1 MDKIGQIPKGRQNG
15 FNLERKFPWQQNHC
29 SRRAFSPDIFA
40 ILTPQ
45 PREERTVTRPI
56 ESIDPALLLSA
67 YAQGIFPMADGAD
80 DPSVHWVEPRL
91 RAILPLGDFRLSH
104 SLKKVIVSDRFRVTT
119 DTAFADMVALC
130 AEPADDR
137 PTTWINP
144 VIRASYDR
152 LFQIGHAHSVE
163 CWLDGEL
170 VGGLYGVTLGRAFF
184 GESMVSRARDASK
197 VALAHLVARLIAG
210 GWKLLDCQFITP
222 HLASLG
228 AIEIRQAD
236 YLARLYSVLA
246 GGDGGASLGGASL
259 GGVAGVAGAGAAG
272 VAVPSPPFVAGD
284 WGALDALGA
293 AADLGADRSTG
304 SPPGYVIAQLLTKT
318 S

>member
-1 MDKIGQIPKGRQNG
+1 
-15 FNLERKFPWQQNHC
+15 
-29 SRRAFSPDIFA
+29 
-40 ILTPQ
+40 
-45 PREERTVTRPI
+45 
-56 ESIDPALLLSA
+56 
-67 YAQGIFPMADGAD
+67 MADGAD

-91 RAILPLGDFRLSH
+91 RAILPLDGFHLSR
-104 SLKKVIVSDRFRVTT
+104 SLKKIIVSDRFRVTT

-152 LFQIGHAHSVE
+152 LFRLGHAHSVE
-163 CWLDGEL
+163 CWQDGVL

-184 GESMVSRARDASK
+184 GESMVSRVRDASK

-210 GWKLLDCQFITP
+210 GWKLLDCQFLTP

-246 GGDGGASLGGASL
+246 GGDGAAAGAG
-259 GGVAGVAGAGAAG
+259 AGAGAAG
-272 VAVPSPPFVAGD
+272 VSPPSPPFAAGD

-293 AADLGADRSTG
+293 AAALGADRSTG
-304 SPPGYVIAQLLTKT
+304 SPPGYVIAQLLTNT

>member
-1 MDKIGQIPKGRQNG
+1 
-15 FNLERKFPWQQNHC
+15 
-29 SRRAFSPDIFA
+29 
-40 ILTPQ
+40 
-45 PREERTVTRPI
+45 
-56 ESIDPALLLSA
+56 
-67 YAQGIFPMADGAD
+67 MADGAD

-91 RAILPLGDFRLSH
+91 RAILPLAGFRLSH
-104 SLKKVIVSDRFRVTT
+104 SLKKTIVADRFRVTT
-119 DTAFADMVALC
+119 DTAFADMVTLC

-144 VIRASYDR
+144 VIKASYDR

-163 CWLDGEL
+163 CWLDDEL
-170 VGGLYGVTLGRAFF
+170 VGGLYGVSLGRAFF

-197 VALAHLVARLIAG
+197 VALAHLVARLRAG

-246 GGDGGASLGGASL
+246 GGDGAAGG
-259 GGVAGVAGAGAAG
+259 AGAGAAT
-272 VAVPSPPFVAGD
+272 VSPPSPPFVAGD
-284 WGALDALGA
+284 WRALDALGA
-293 AADLGADRSTG
+293 ATAPDFVAEGATG

>member
-1 MDKIGQIPKGRQNG
+1 
-15 FNLERKFPWQQNHC
+15 
-29 SRRAFSPDIFA
+29 
-40 ILTPQ
+40 
-45 PREERTVTRPI
+45 
-56 ESIDPALLLSA
+56 
-67 YAQGIFPMADGAD
+67 MADGAD

-91 RAILPLGDFRLSH
+91 RAILPLDGFHLSH

-119 DTAFADMVALC
+119 DTAFAEMVALC
-130 AEPADDR
+130 AAPADDR

-144 VIRASYDR
+144 VIKASYDR

-163 CWLDGEL
+163 CWHDDEL
-170 VGGLYGVTLGRAFF
+170 VGGLYGVSLGRAFF

-197 VALAHLVARLIAG
+197 VALAHLVARLVAG

-246 GGDGGASLGGASL
+246 GGDGA
-259 GGVAGVAGAGAAG
+259 AGATGAGTAGG

-293 AADLGADRSTG
+293 AAAAPDFGAETATG

>member
-1 MDKIGQIPKGRQNG
+1 MTTAQ
-15 FNLERKFPWQQNHC
+15 
-29 SRRAFSPDIFA
+29 A
-40 ILTPQ
+40 
-45 PREERTVTRPI
+45 
-56 ESIDPALLLSA
+56 IDPALLLSA

-91 RAILPLGDFRLSH
+91 RAILPLDGFHLSR
-104 SLKKVIVSDRFRVTT
+104 SLKKLILSDRFRVTT
-119 DTAFADMVALC
+119 DTAFADIVALC
-130 AEPADDR
+130 AAPADDR

-144 VIRASYDR
+144 VIRASYDQ
-152 LFQIGHAHSVE
+152 LFRIGHAHSVE
-163 CWLDGEL
+163 CWHGDAL

-246 GGDGGASLGGASL
+246 GGDGAA
-259 GGVAGVAGAGAAG
+259 AGAGAAG
-272 VAVPSPPFVAGD
+272 VSPPSPPFVAGD
-284 WGALDALGA
+284 WGALDAFGA
-293 AADLGADRSTG
+293 AAAPDFVAAGATG
-304 SPPGYVIAQLLTKT
+304 SPPGYVIAQLLTNT

>member
-1 MDKIGQIPKGRQNG
+1 
-15 FNLERKFPWQQNHC
+15 
-29 SRRAFSPDIFA
+29 
-40 ILTPQ
+40 
-45 PREERTVTRPI
+45 
-56 ESIDPALLLSA
+56 
-67 YAQGIFPMADGAD
+67 MADGAD

-91 RAILPLGDFRLSH
+91 RAILPLDGFRLAH
-104 SLKKVIVSDRFRVTT
+104 SLKKTIVADRFRVTT
-119 DTAFADMVALC
+119 DAAFADMVALC

-144 VIRASYDR
+144 VIKASYDR

-163 CWLDGEL
+163 CWLGDDL
-170 VGGLYGVTLGRAFF
+170 VGGLYGVSLGRAFF

-246 GGDGGASLGGASL
+246 SGDG
-259 GGVAGVAGAGAAG
+259 AGAGVGVGAAG
-272 VAVPSPPFVAGD
+272 GSPPSPPFVAGD

-293 AADLGADRSTG
+293 ATPPDFVAAGTTG
-304 SPPGYVIAQLLTKT
+304 SPPGYVIAQLLTNT

>member
-1 MDKIGQIPKGRQNG
+1 
-15 FNLERKFPWQQNHC
+15 
-29 SRRAFSPDIFA
+29 
-40 ILTPQ
+40 
-45 PREERTVTRPI
+45 
-56 ESIDPALLLSA
+56 
-67 YAQGIFPMADGAD
+67 MADGAD

-91 RAILPLGDFRLSH
+91 RAILPLDGFHLSH

-119 DTAFADMVALC
+119 DSAFADMVALC

-197 VALAHLVARLIAG
+197 IALAQLVARLIAG

-246 GGDGGASLGGASL
+246 GGDGGASLGGATEA
-259 GGVAGVAGAGAAG
+259 GAAGVAGAGAAG

>member
-1 MDKIGQIPKGRQNG
+1 
-15 FNLERKFPWQQNHC
+15 
-29 SRRAFSPDIFA
+29 
-40 ILTPQ
+40 
-45 PREERTVTRPI
+45 
-56 ESIDPALLLSA
+56 
-67 YAQGIFPMADGAD
+67 MADGAD

-91 RAILPLGDFRLSH
+91 RAILPLDGFRLSH
-104 SLKKVIVSDRFRVTT
+104 SLKKTIVADRFRVTT
-119 DTAFADMVALC
+119 DRAFADMVALC
-130 AEPADDR
+130 AEPASDR

-144 VIRASYDR
+144 VIKASYDQ

-163 CWLDGEL
+163 CWQGDEL
-170 VGGLYGVTLGRAFF
+170 VGGLYGVSLGRAFF

-246 GGDGGASLGGASL
+246 GGDGAAAG
-259 GGVAGVAGAGAAG
+259 AGVGAAG
-272 VAVPSPPFVAGD
+272 VSPPSPPFVAGD

-293 AADLGADRSTG
+293 AAEPDFVAAGATG
-304 SPPGYVIAQLLTKT
+304 SPPGYVIAQLLTNT

>member
-1 MDKIGQIPKGRQNG
+1 
-15 FNLERKFPWQQNHC
+15 
-29 SRRAFSPDIFA
+29 
-40 ILTPQ
+40 
-45 PREERTVTRPI
+45 
-56 ESIDPALLLSA
+56 
-67 YAQGIFPMADGAD
+67 MADGAD

-91 RAILPLGDFRLSH
+91 RAILPLDGFRLSH
-104 SLKKVIVSDRFRVTT
+104 SLKKTIVADRFRVTT
-119 DTAFADMVALC
+119 DRAFADMVALC
-130 AEPADDR
+130 AEPARDR

-144 VIRASYDR
+144 VIKASYDR

-163 CWLDGEL
+163 CWQDGEL
-170 VGGLYGVTLGRAFF
+170 VGGLYGVSLGRAFF

-197 VALAHLVARLIAG
+197 VALAHLVARLRAG

-246 GGDGGASLGGASL
+246 GGDGAT
-259 GGVAGVAGAGAAG
+259 AGAGAGAAG
-272 VAVPSPPFVAGD
+272 VSPPSPPFVAGD
-284 WGALDALGA
+284 WGVLDALGA
-293 AADLGADRSTG
+293 AAAPDFVAAGATG

>member
-1 MDKIGQIPKGRQNG
+1 
-15 FNLERKFPWQQNHC
+15 
-29 SRRAFSPDIFA
+29 
-40 ILTPQ
+40 
-45 PREERTVTRPI
+45 
-56 ESIDPALLLSA
+56 
-67 YAQGIFPMADGAD
+67 MADGAD

-91 RAILPLGDFRLSH
+91 RAILPLDGFHLSR
-104 SLKKVIVSDRFRVTT
+104 SLKKVILSDRFRVTT

-130 AEPADDR
+130 AAPADDR

-144 VIRASYDR
+144 VIRASYDQ
-152 LFQIGHAHSVE
+152 LFRIGHAHSVE
-163 CWLDGEL
+163 CWHGDEL

-197 VALAHLVARLIAG
+197 VALAHLVARLRAG
-210 GWKLLDCQFITP
+210 GWRLLDCQFITP
-222 HLASLG
+222 HLVSLG

-246 GGDGGASLGGASL
+246 GGDGVGA
-259 GGVAGVAGAGAAG
+259 VAAGARSP
-272 VAVPSPPFVAGD
+272 PSPPFVAGD

-293 AADLGADRSTG
+293 AAGPDVVAAGATG
-304 SPPGYVIAQLLTKT
+304 SPPGYVIAQLLTNT

>member
-1 MDKIGQIPKGRQNG
+1 
-15 FNLERKFPWQQNHC
+15 
-29 SRRAFSPDIFA
+29 
-40 ILTPQ
+40 
-45 PREERTVTRPI
+45 
-56 ESIDPALLLSA
+56 
-67 YAQGIFPMADGAD
+67 MADGAD

-91 RAILPLGDFRLSH
+91 RAILPLDGFHLAH
-104 SLKKVIVSDRFRVTT
+104 SLKKVIVGDRFRVTT
-119 DTAFADMVALC
+119 DTAFAEMVALC
-130 AEPADDR
+130 AAPADDR

-163 CWLDGEL
+163 CWQDGEL
-170 VGGLYGVTLGRAFF
+170 VGGLYGVSLGRAFF

-246 GGDGGASLGGASL
+246 GGDGAGGA
-259 GGVAGVAGAGAAG
+259 AGAGTTGGA
-272 VAVPSPPFVAGD
+272 AVPSPPFVAGD
-284 WGALDALGA
+284 WGALDGLGA
-293 AADLGADRSTG
+293 AAAPDFGAETATG

>member
-1 MDKIGQIPKGRQNG
+1 
-15 FNLERKFPWQQNHC
+15 
-29 SRRAFSPDIFA
+29 
-40 ILTPQ
+40 
-45 PREERTVTRPI
+45 
-56 ESIDPALLLSA
+56 
-67 YAQGIFPMADGAD
+67 MADGAD

-91 RAILPLGDFRLSH
+91 RAILPLDGFRLSS
-104 SLKKVIVSDRFRVTT
+104 SLKKTLAADRFRVTT
-119 DTAFADMVALC
+119 DAAFADMVTLC
-130 AEPADDR
+130 AEPAGDR

-144 VIRASYDR
+144 VIKASYDR

-163 CWLDGEL
+163 CWQGDEL
-170 VGGLYGVTLGRAFF
+170 VGGLYGVSLGRAFF

-246 GGDGGASLGGASL
+246 GGDGAAGG
-259 GGVAGVAGAGAAG
+259 AGAGAAG
-272 VAVPSPPFVAGD
+272 GSPPSPPFVAGD

-293 AADLGADRSTG
+293 AAAPDFVAAGATG

>member
-1 MDKIGQIPKGRQNG
+1 
-15 FNLERKFPWQQNHC
+15 
-29 SRRAFSPDIFA
+29 
-40 ILTPQ
+40 
-45 PREERTVTRPI
+45 
-56 ESIDPALLLSA
+56 
-67 YAQGIFPMADGAD
+67 MADGAD

-91 RAILPLGDFRLSH
+91 RAILPLDGFHLSR

-130 AEPADDR
+130 AAPADDR

-144 VIRASYDR
+144 VIRASYDQ
-152 LFQIGHAHSVE
+152 LFRIGHAHSVE
-163 CWLDGEL
+163 CWHGDEL

-210 GWKLLDCQFITP
+210 GWKLLDCQFLTP

-228 AIEIRQAD
+228 AIEIRQAV

-246 GGDGGASLGGASL
+246 GGEADGALGAA
-259 GGVAGVAGAGAAG
+259 AGVGAGAAG
-272 VAVPSPPFVAGD
+272 VSPPSPPFAAGD
-284 WGALDALGA
+284 WDALDALGA
-293 AADLGADRSTG
+293 AAAPAFGADSATG
-304 SPPGYVIAQLLTKT
+304 SPPGYVIAQLLTNT

>member
-1 MDKIGQIPKGRQNG
+1 
-15 FNLERKFPWQQNHC
+15 
-29 SRRAFSPDIFA
+29 
-40 ILTPQ
+40 
-45 PREERTVTRPI
+45 
-56 ESIDPALLLSA
+56 
-67 YAQGIFPMADGAD
+67 MADGAD

-91 RAILPLGDFRLSH
+91 RAILPLDGFHLSN

-119 DTAFADMVALC
+119 DAAFAEMVALC

-246 GGDGGASLGGASL
+246 GGEGAAILGGAT
-259 GGVAGVAGAGAAG
+259 GAGAGVVAGAGAAG

-284 WGALDALGA
+284 WAALDALGA
-293 AADLGADRSTG
+293 AAPVLGAERSTG